1 MNELGKLIRDKR
13 REKFL
18 SQGELAKLLNEKYRI
33 KIQYSTIS
41 GIETGR
47 ADLRLDV
54 AKALSDCL
62 NIDLK
67 LLIEKSKL
75 LQIEKEFEERFDSNF
90 KVVPRRR

>member
-1 MNELGKLIRDKR
+1 MNELGKLLRDKR

-18 SQGELAKLLNEKYRI
+18 SQGELAKLLNEKYHI

-47 ADLRLDV
+47 TDLRLDV

-67 LLIEKSKL
+67 LLIAKSRL
-75 LQIEKEFEERFDSNF
+75 LQIEKEFEDRFDGKF